1 MKRWFC
7 DRCGGEIDL
16 DHGGFA
22 QMRVMWW
29 SRGEGK
35 VDRMEY
41 KPDLRHRD
49 GNEEFMLCAKCAN
62 ATFGLLDG
70 MEDA

>member
-29 SRGEGK
+29 SRGEDIYEMAYHEFPSA
-35 VDRMEY
+35 VEAAFADRMRE
-41 KPDLRHRD
+41 LGIEVD
-49 GNEEFMLCAKCAN
+49 G
-62 ATFGLLDG
+62 
-70 MEDA
+70 